1 MSIFLFELIILT
13 LNVIATALRGPTSVQ
28 AVEMFFGDFTIPTL
42 SFLYTNYQ
50 LWLFWNKRMSG
61 VHALCASIIWSCL
74 WGPCQLLVWLFNYGY
89 ADYDYYLDPASSLTL
104 ARLYLVFFLV
114 MLNIWYMIHAVLAV
128 HRQRKGIGNVEI
140 EYAQSTLYHGLHRH
154 AVFAAIQ
161 AGVFPKEHPEIAR
174 RISKAPSLHS
184 VHIDT
189 ESIAPLL
196 EQRFSVRDTSYD
208 AGEST
213 R

>member
-61 VHALCASIIWSCL
+61 
-74 WGPCQLLVWLFNYGY
+74 LLVWLFNYGY